1 MPLAE
6 SSRPGAA
13 DRSTTWLG
21 ALGPPFAAFAAQRA
35 VALLCCWY
43 AGRDPLSADAWVHWD
58 AGFYLDLA
66 ANGYQAPVHCPPALL
81 LPPEA
86 WCGNTSWFP
95 GYPWAMALVARLGA
109 SLPLAALG
117 VSAAAQ
123 LGCLLLLWRLLG
135 RTARDWPA
143 LLLGA
148 FFFGGIYYAAPFPV
162 SLALLLLLGVIHFFL
177 EQRFVLAAV
186 CAGLAATTY
195 PAAAFVLP
203 AVLLWG
209 AQRREA
215 RVLLVAAGVLLGL
228 AAVFATLQLQA
239 GSWRAF
245 SQTQA
250 NFHYSG
256 NALDTLFSRL
266 KPLVNPRYR
275 GEKGVVTGLQTLL
288 VLGLVSALAA
298 NARRLWAEERARII
312 VYYTAVFWLVP
323 LALGGQLSLY
333 RSESLLLPCALL
345 VPRLPRALQL
355 SLAGAAVAI
364 FVPMAVLFFR
374 DVLV

>member
-1 MPLAE
+1 M
-6 SSRPGAA
+6 
-13 DRSTTWLG
+13 
-21 ALGPPFAAFAAQRA
+21 
-35 VALLCCWY
+35 
-43 AGRDPLSADAWVHWD
+43 
-58 AGFYLDLA
+58 
-66 ANGYQAPVHCPPALL
+66 LL
-81 LPPEA
+81 L
-86 WCGNTSWFP
+86 
-95 GYPWAMALVARLGA
+95 
-109 SLPLAALG
+109 
-117 VSAAAQ
+117 
-123 LGCLLLLWRLLG
+123 
-135 RTARDWPA
+135 
-143 LLLGA
+143 
-148 FFFGGIYYAAPFPV
+148 
-162 SLALLLLLGVIHFFL
+162 
-177 EQRFVLAAV
+177 
-186 CAGLAATTY
+186 
-195 PAAAFVLP
+195 
-203 AVLLWG
+203 
-209 AQRREA
+209 
-215 RVLLVAAGVLLGL
+215 AAGVLLGL

-298 NARRLWAEERARII
+298 NARRLWAEERARIV
-312 VYYTAVFWLVP
+312 VYYTAIFWLLP

-333 RSESLLLPCALL
+333 RSESLLLPCVLL
-345 VPRLPRALQL
+345 VPRMSRPLQL